1 MTNTSTYR
9 SCPVRAASRGVG
21 QSLVLLAAMA
31 MVLAGP
37 VHLWLA
43 HGHGHECS
51 QAEPTVEFVFVG
63 CQHHDHCGG
72 SHGHNEAPAPAQ
84 EDDHTPCQDH
94 SGECE
99 TCMALATFVPLQMCS
114 VFTIAEEEFLEVAHV
129 VQDAPYIDWRGAAIT
144 SRGPPAQL

>member
-9 SCPVRAASRGVG
+9 SRTVRAASRGVG

-43 HGHGHECS
+43 HGHECS
-51 QAEPTVEFVFVG
+51 QAEPTVEFVVVG

-72 SHGHNEAPAPAQ
+72 SHGHHEAPAPAQ

-114 VFTIAEEEFLEVAHV
+114 VFTIAEEEFLELVHV
-129 VQDAPYIDWRGAAIT
+129 VQDAPYIDWRGAPIA